1 MLTSRAKESV
11 QLHRDLRL
19 LVNLIE
25 TRVSCFFLFRQK
37 KVVELLEKNYRIH
50 CSVHNKVIRK
60 KIKIHLKNMNL
71 MFVDRTD

>member
-1 MLTSRAKESV
+1 M
-11 QLHRDLRL
+11 
-19 LVNLIE
+19 NFIE
-25 TRVSCFFLFRQK
+25 TRVSCFFIIFRQK